1 MIDSSFAAFLPYL
14 PYLKWIVLGCGLLYI
29 LAVFGLSLI
38 AARLHDS
45 QGWMSWFP
53 VINLILVCRLAGSN
67 VLWALP
73 AVIPVIHIFI
83 FGYLGARMARRLG
96 TSGLLGS
103 LFGVPVLGAFVPLL
117 LATSGTSLPVPEGR
131 KTRPM
136 PVTALIDG
144 AVAVVFVAVAIF
156 AFKAADRLTQAQ
168 VPDANTVAAILP
180 APVAGTL
187 SLFPIDTATGN
198 PAVPTHVSTVTF
210 AAAGSAANPLQET
223 QEAQMQQSQLPPWIE
238 VESLSATAD
247 SAVSAVYRASGQG
260 AGVNVV
266 SLNLR
271 ESQQGFAPPTSAQ
284 LTELGP
290 ETKLSG
296 VELQSTDGTTYR
308 GYRVSSPDSTYYML
322 QAVEA
327 TAAILISAND
337 HESAEVADRLAAN
350 VGNGEG
356 LLHSEEYRT
365 VFYGLPQAPAGTN
378 MIFSQSLTESD
389 IASYVAEFDR
399 GLGELSEEDR
409 AEIGAELG
417 GADFESLVNLARS
430 ALPSMLSYSVY
441 ASPDEEQFYMAG
453 VAGYASASKSWTVL
467 QTVYSFRF
475 LLDLIPADEATF
487 SIREVEFG
495 DSTGY
500 ALDFSDGIQTSGGI
514 LLRDGSL
521 LVAFGLVGQTTTELH
536 PWVQEFVNSH

>member
-53 VINLILVCRLAGSN
+53 VINLILVCRLAGTN

-73 AVIPVIHIFI
+73 AVIPVINIFI
-83 FGYLGARMARRLG
+83 FGYLGALMARRLG
-96 TSGLLGS
+96 TSRLLGS
-103 LFGVPVLGAFVPLL
+103 LFGAPVLGAFVPLL
-117 LATSGTSLPVPEGR
+117 LAASGTPLPVPEGH
-131 KTRPM
+131 KARPM
-136 PVTALIDG
+136 LVPALIDG
-144 AVAVVFVAVAIF
+144 AVAVVFVVVAIF
-156 AFKAADRLTQAQ
+156 AFKTADRLTQAQ
-168 VPDANTVAAILP
+168 VPDTNTVAAILP

-198 PAVPTHVSTVTF
+198 PALPTNVSTVTF
-210 AAAGSAANPLQET
+210 AAAGSAANPFQET
-223 QEAQMQQSQLPPWIE
+223 QMQQSQLPPWIE

-247 SAVSAVYRASGQG
+247 SAVSAVYRTSGQG

-290 ETKLSG
+290 ETELSG

-322 QAVEA
+322 QALEA
-327 TAAILISAND
+327 TAAILITAND

-356 LLHSEEYRT
+356 LLQAEEYRT
-365 VFYGLPQAPAGTN
+365 VFYGLPQAPAGTS
-378 MIFSQSLTESD
+378 MIFSESLTESD

-399 GLGELSEEDR
+399 NLGELNEADR
-409 AEIGAELG
+409 AEIEAELG
-417 GADFESLVNLARS
+417 GADVEGLVNLARS
-430 ALPSMLSYSVY
+430 ALPSVLSYGAY
-441 ASPDEEQFYMAG
+441 ASPDEEHIYMAG

-467 QTVYSFRF
+467 QTIYSFRF
-475 LLDLIPADEATF
+475 LLDLMPAGEAT
-487 SIREVEFG
+487 IAIHEVEFG
-495 DSTGY
+495 DRTGY
-500 ALDFSDGIQTSGGI
+500 ALDFNNGIQNSGGI
-514 LLRDGSL
+514 LLRDESL
-521 LVAFGLVGQTTTELH
+521 LVAFGSVGQTTAELH
-536 PWVQEFVNSH
+536 PWVKAFVNSH